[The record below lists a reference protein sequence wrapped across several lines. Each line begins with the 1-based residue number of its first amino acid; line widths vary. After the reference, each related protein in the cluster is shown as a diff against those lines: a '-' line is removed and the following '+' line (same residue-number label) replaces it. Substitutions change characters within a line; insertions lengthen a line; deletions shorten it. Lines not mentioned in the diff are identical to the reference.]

1 MEDPITLIF
10 WNSSMI
16 ERINYILDNTQWTLD
31 DLSDL
36 LNLKNKIE
44 EIIKN
49 FKEEKR

>member
-1 MEDPITLIF
+1 
-10 WNSSMI
+10 MI
-16 ERINYILDNTQWTLD
+16 EKINYILDNTQWTLD

-49 FKEEKR
+49 FKEEKQ